1 MFVHLFYT
9 LKKYGVP
16 VTTTELLDLNEAV
29 QAGLVFANREEFYH
43 LAKLCLVK
51 DERYYD
57 KFDRAIKDYF
67 EGIQSLDTDEL
78 LERLKQI
85 PPEWLDLELLG
96 KTLTPEEKALLE
108 KAGSLEELMKMLQER
123 LREQHKK
130 HQGGSKMIGTGGTSP
145 FGAYGDNPEGV
156 RIGGPGRQRS
166 AVKVWEQR
174 QYRNLDDDQV
184 LGTRQMQIALRRL
197 RRFARQGAAEEL
209 DVDLTIDAT
218 ARQGM
223 LDIQMVPERRNRVKV
238 LMLFDI
244 GGSMDSYIQ
253 QCEKLFSAAK
263 SEFKTLE
270 FFYFH
275 NCLYD
280 HVWKDNLR
288 RSSSRISTWDLMHT
302 YGKDYRVIFVGDASM
317 APYEL
322 MSRGGSVEYMNDEP
336 GNVWLQRMRHHFS
349 KTAWLNPEDDSY
361 WHYTQTIT
369 AIKQIFEDKMFPM
382 TLKGI
387 EDMTRYLS
395 R

>member
-9 LKKYGVP
+9 LRKYGVP

-29 QAGLVFANREEFYH
+29 QSGLVYADREAFYH

-57 KFDRAIKDYF
+57 KFDRAMKHYF
-67 EGIQSLDTDEL
+67 DGIETLDTDAL
-78 LERLKQI
+78 LSQLKQL
-85 PPEWLDLELLG
+85 PEGWLDLELLE
-96 KTLTPEEKALLE
+96 KSLTPEEREALQ
-108 KAGSLEELMKMLQER
+108 KAGSLEELMKMLKER
-123 LREQHKK
+123 LEEQKKK
-130 HQGGSKMIGTGGTSP
+130 HQGGNRMIGTGGTSP

-156 RIGGPGRQRS
+156 RIGGPSRQRS

-174 QYRNLDDDQV
+174 QYQNLDDDQV

-197 RRFARQGAAEEL
+197 RRFARQGTPEEL
-209 DVDLTIDAT
+209 DVDATIKST
-218 ARQGM
+218 AKQGI
-223 LDIQMVPERRNRVKV
+223 LDIQLVPERRNRIKV

-244 GGSMDSYIQ
+244 GGSMDSYIA
-253 QCEKLFSAAK
+253 QCEKLFSTAK

-280 HVWKDNLR
+280 YVWKDNLR
-288 RSSSRISTWDLMHT
+288 RSSSRMSTYDLLHT

-322 MSRGGSVEYMNDEP
+322 MSNGGSVEYMNDEP
-336 GNVWLQRMRHHFS
+336 GAVWLQRMRRHFS
-349 KTAWLNPEDDSY
+349 KCAWLNPEDDSY
-361 WHYTQTIT
+361 WGYTQTIA
-369 AIKQIFEDKMFPM
+369 AIKQIFEDKMYPM

>member
-9 LKKYGVP
+9 LRKYGVP

-29 QAGLVFANREEFYH
+29 QSGLVYADREEFYH

-57 KFDRAIKDYF
+57 KFDRAMKAYF
-67 EGIQSLDTDEL
+67 DGIETLDTDAL
-78 LERLKQI
+78 LSQLKQI
-85 PPEWLDLELLG
+85 PEGWLDLELLE
-96 KTLTPEEKALLE
+96 KSLTPEQREALQ
-108 KAGSLEELMKMLQER
+108 KAGSLDELMKMLKER
-123 LREQHKK
+123 LEEQKKK
-130 HQGGSKMIGTGGTSP
+130 HQGGNRMIGTGGTSP
-145 FGAYGDNPEGV
+145 FGAFGDHPEGV
-156 RIGGPGRQRS
+156 RIGGPARKGS

-174 QYRNLDDDQV
+174 QYQNLDDEQI

-197 RRFARQGAAEEL
+197 RRFARLGAAEEL
-209 DVDLTIDAT
+209 DVDGTITAT
-218 ARQGM
+218 AKQGI
-223 LDIQMVPERRNRVKV
+223 LDIQLVPERRNRVKV

-244 GGSMDSYIQ
+244 GGSMDSYIA

-288 RSSSRISTWDLMHT
+288 RSSSRMSTYDLLHK
-302 YGKDYRVIFVGDASM
+302 YGRDYRVIFVGDASM

-322 MSRGGSVEYMNDEP
+322 MSNGGSVEYMNDEA
-336 GNVWLQRMRHHFS
+336 GVVWLQRVRRHFS

-361 WHYTQTIT
+361 WGYTQTIA
-369 AIKQIFEDKMFPM
+369 AIKQIFEDKMYPM

>member
-9 LKKYGVP
+9 LRKYGVP

-29 QAGLVFANREEFYH
+29 QAGLVYANREEFYH
-43 LAKLCLVK
+43 LAKLCMVK

-57 KFDRAIKDYF
+57 KFDRAMKDYF
-67 EGIQSLDTDEL
+67 DGIETFDTDAL
-78 LERLKQI
+78 LSRLKQI
-85 PPEWLDLELLG
+85 PEGWLDLELLE
-96 KTLTPEEKALLE
+96 KTLTPEEREALQ
-108 KAGSLEELMKMLQER
+108 KAGSLDELMKMLKER
-123 LREQHKK
+123 LEEQQKK
-130 HQGGSKMIGTGGTSP
+130 HQGGNRMIGTGGTSP
-145 FGAYGDNPEGV
+145 FGAYGDHPEGV
-156 RIGGPGRQRS
+156 RIGGPSRKRS
-166 AVKVWEQR
+166 AVKVWEER
-174 QYRNLDDDQV
+174 QFQNLDDDQV

-197 RRFARQGAAEEL
+197 RRFARQGTPEEL
-209 DVDLTIDAT
+209 DVDGTIRST
-218 ARQGM
+218 ARQGI

-244 GGSMDSYIQ
+244 GGSMDSYIA

-280 HVWKDNLR
+280 YVWKDNLR
-288 RSSSRISTWDLMHT
+288 RSSSRMSTFDLMHT

-322 MSRGGSVEYMNDEP
+322 MSNGGSVEYMNDEA
-336 GNVWLQRMRHHFS
+336 GAVWLQRMRRHFS
-349 KTAWLNPEDDSY
+349 KCAWLNPEDDAY
-361 WHYTQTIT
+361 WGYTQTIA
-369 AIKQIFEDKMFPM
+369 AIKQIFEDKMYPM

-387 EDMTRYLS
+387 EDMTRYLA

>member
-9 LKKYGVP
+9 LRKYGVP

-29 QAGLVFANREEFYH
+29 QSGLVYADREEFYH

-57 KFDRAIKDYF
+57 KFDRAMKDYF
-67 EGIQSLDTDEL
+67 DGIETLDTDAL
-78 LERLKQI
+78 LSQLKQI
-85 PPEWLDLELLG
+85 PEGWLDLELLE
-96 KTLTPEEKALLE
+96 KSLTPEEREALQ
-108 KAGSLEELMKMLQER
+108 KAGSLEELMKMLKER
-123 LREQHKK
+123 LEEQKKK
-130 HQGGSKMIGTGGTSP
+130 HQGGNRMIGTGGTSP
-145 FGAYGDNPEGV
+145 FGAFGDHPEGV
-156 RIGGPGRQRS
+156 RIGGPSRQRS

-174 QYRNLDDDQV
+174 QFQNLDDDQI

-197 RRFARQGAAEEL
+197 RRFARQGTPDEL
-209 DVDLTIDAT
+209 DVDGTIRST
-218 ARQGM
+218 ARQGI

-244 GGSMDSYIQ
+244 GGSMDSYIA

-280 HVWKDNLR
+280 YVWKDNLR
-288 RSSSRISTWDLMHT
+288 RSSSRMSTYDLMHT
-302 YGKDYRVIFVGDASM
+302 YGRDYRVIFVGDASM

-322 MSRGGSVEYMNDEP
+322 MSNGGSVEYMNDEA
-336 GNVWLQRMRHHFS
+336 GAVWLQRMRRHFS
-349 KTAWLNPEDDSY
+349 KCAWLNPEDDAY
-361 WHYTQTIT
+361 WTYTQTIA
-369 AIKQIFEDKMFPM
+369 AIKQIFEDKMYPM

-387 EDMTRYLS
+387 EDMTRYLA

>member
-9 LKKYGVP
+9 LRKYGVP

-29 QAGLVFANREEFYH
+29 QAGLVYANRDEFYH
-43 LAKLCLVK
+43 LAKLCMVK

-57 KFDRAIKDYF
+57 KFDRAMKDYF
-67 EGIQSLDTDEL
+67 DGIETFNTDEL
-78 LERLKQI
+78 LSRLKQI
-85 PPEWLDLELLG
+85 PEGWLDLELLE
-96 KTLTPEEKALLE
+96 KTLTPEEREALQ
-108 KAGSLEELMKMLQER
+108 KAGSLEELMKMLKER
-123 LREQHKK
+123 LEEQKKK
-130 HQGGSKMIGTGGTSP
+130 HQGGNRMIGTGGTSP
-145 FGAYGDNPEGV
+145 FGAFGDHPEGV
-156 RIGGPGRQRS
+156 RIGGPSRKGA

-174 QYRNLDDDQV
+174 QFQNLDDDQV

-197 RRFARQGAAEEL
+197 RRFARQGTPDEL
-209 DVDLTIDAT
+209 DVDGTIKST
-218 ARQGM
+218 ARQGI
-223 LDIQMVPERRNRVKV
+223 LDIQLVPERRNRVKV

-244 GGSMDSYIQ
+244 GGSMDSYIA

-280 HVWKDNLR
+280 YVWKDNLR
-288 RSSSRISTWDLMHT
+288 RSSSRMNTYDLLHT
-302 YGKDYRVIFVGDASM
+302 YGRDYRVIFVGDASM

-322 MSRGGSVEYMNDEP
+322 MSNGGSVEYMNDES
-336 GNVWLQRMRHHFS
+336 GAVWLQRVRRHFS
-349 KTAWLNPEDDSY
+349 KCAWLNPEDDAY
-361 WHYTQTIT
+361 WGYTQTIA
-369 AIKQIFEDKMFPM
+369 AIKQIFEDKMYPM

-387 EDMTRYLS
+387 EDMTRYLA